1 VGIGHCALYSIMVST
16 GFVHYILLWLVGHC
30 ACMHDTNNAL
40 HSMHSCLFIYL
51 YLFLALDYLLIFC
64 TFCFFVKMTR

>member
-40 HSMHSCLFIYL
+40 HSMHVC
-51 YLFLALDYLLIFC
+51 LFLAYLFIC
-64 TFCFFVKMTR
+64 TYFLHWIIYLFFALSVFL